1 MFFHALYSVSKPA
14 SNGGKLLR
22 NYKNM
27 RSELRGFEQ
36 LQLLGNDVSVIIP
49 TFNCDTTI
57 DRVFKSVLNQTVIPG
72 EIIFVDDAST
82 DSTVD
87 VIEELLMRPRP
98 FDCRL
103 INVSRNSGPGNAR
116 NLGWEAAKCRYIAFL
131 DGDDTWHK
139 QKLQIQ
145 LEYLHRDP
153 DIALI
158 GGPASYRKETNT
170 EYEIGPV
177 KSKTITKLAILLSY
191 QIMTPTVIIKKDVPF
206 RFDNESY
213 YAEDRS
219 LWLKIVLNNYKA
231 VRLDRPMAFLHKPQ
245 FGHSGLS
252 GDLRNFEKA
261 NQKNYDCLY
270 KDALINKGQL
280 IFLKTY
286 SFLKYIRR
294 VLTVVFRS
302 GSCTG

>member
-1 MFFHALYSVSKPA
+1 MFYHALYSVSKHA
-14 SNGGKLLR
+14 NNGGKLLR

-27 RSELRGFEQ
+27 RPELRGFEQ
-36 LQLLGNDVSVIIP
+36 LQLLGEEVSVIIP
-49 TFNCDTTI
+49 TFNCSDMI
-57 DRVFKSVLNQTVIPG
+57 DRAFKSVLNQTVIPG

-98 FDCRL
+98 FDCHL
-103 INVSRNSGPGNAR
+103 IRVGRNSGPGNAR

-145 LEYLHRDP
+145 LEHLHRDP

-158 GGPASYRKETNT
+158 GGPASYRKETNA
-170 EYEIGPV
+170 EYGIGPV
-177 KSKTITKLAILLSY
+177 KSKTITKWAILLSY
-191 QIMTPTVIIKKDVPF
+191 QIMTPTVIIKKEVPF
-206 RFDNESY
+206 RFDSESY

-219 LWLKIVLNNYKA
+219 LWLRIVLNNYKA
-231 VRLDRPMAFLHKPQ
+231 VRLDRPTAFLHKPQ

-252 GDLRNFEKA
+252 GDLWNFEKA

-270 KDALINKGQL
+270 KDTLINKSQL

-294 VLTVVFRS
+294 VLTAAFRS
-302 GSCTG
+302 GSYAG